1 MTDQADKNSADT
13 DDTMQADEPN
23 EPVTEVADTAAAPGD
38 KSTESED
45 LAWSLETDDTPT
57 HDHRWR
63 PVISAAL
70 VTLLCLIVGVV
81 TWFSITLYHQND
93 SRPAAS
99 APSSLAAP
107 TPKPAPPPPPPVTVT
122 AAPPPAPAMPVPT
135 TTTQAPTLVLVTPPP
150 PPAFSGRYTVTETWS
165 NGRVVTEAWNVVP
178 CGPKCVNITPEAG
191 GSTVQALLHSGSEK
205 AWAGAT
211 DGQLLWTFSTSVAD
225 TGCPGSH
232 GGAAF
237 IIDAYTLSG
246 TVTKGWGAACGQPAE
261 TDVDKIVL
269 TPAN

>member
-1 MTDQADKNSADT
+1 MS
-13 DDTMQADEPN
+13 EPN
-23 EPVTEVADTAAAPGD
+23 EPDDPVTETAETVAGPGD
-38 KSTESED
+38 KSMDSSE
-45 LAWSLETDDTPT
+45 LAWSLDNEERPT

-63 PVISAAL
+63 GPVTSAAL
-70 VTLLCLIVGVV
+70 VTLLCLIVAVV
-81 TWFSITLYHQND
+81 TWFAITLYHQND
-93 SRPAAS
+93 SRPTAS
-99 APSSLAAP
+99 APSSSAAP
-107 TPKPAPPPPPPVTVT
+107 APVSAPPPPVTVT
-122 AAPPPAPAMPVPT
+122 AAPPPPA
-135 TTTQAPTLVLVTPPP
+135 
-150 PPAFSGRYTVTETWS
+150 PAFSGRYTVTETWS
-165 NGRVVTEAWNVVP
+165 NGHVVTDTWNVVP

-211 DGQLLWTFSTSVAD
+211 DAQLIWTFSHSVAD

-246 TVTKGWGAACGQPAE
+246 TVTKAWDAACGQPAE